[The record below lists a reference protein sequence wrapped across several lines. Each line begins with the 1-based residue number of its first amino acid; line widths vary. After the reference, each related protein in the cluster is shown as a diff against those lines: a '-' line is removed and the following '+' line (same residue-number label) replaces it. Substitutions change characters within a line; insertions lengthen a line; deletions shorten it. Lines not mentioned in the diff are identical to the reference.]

1 MHRNSAVHFFADTEK
16 TLVFAFS
23 VPYNR
28 GVPRECLLF
37 HLFRMLKRR
46 ISHEKTYIFAFGL
59 LTMLVLTACGGK
71 SGAQT
76 STDDATDTSD
86 NSQQTTAEETAQ
98 PIGQH
103 HAQITIKDHGTID
116 IELDGDAAPISV
128 QNFIDLANDGF
139 YDRLTFHR
147 IITGFMMQGG
157 DPLGNGTGGSENT
170 IKGEFSENG
179 VENKL
184 SHTRGAV
191 SMARSSDPDSASS
204 QFFIVQQDS
213 TYLDGQYACFGYVTK
228 GMDVVDEICDNTPVE
243 DDNGT
248 VKTENQPVIESIK
261 IID

>member
-1 MHRNSAVHFFADTEK
+1 MKKRTF
-16 TLVFAFS
+16 
-23 VPYNR
+23 
-28 GVPRECLLF
+28 LL
-37 HLFRMLKRR
+37 
-46 ISHEKTYIFAFGL
+46 FGL
-59 LTMLVLTACGGK
+59 LAMLVLTACGGK

-128 QNFIDLANDGF
+128 QNFMDLANDGF
-139 YDRLTFHR
+139 YDGLTFHR

-184 SHTRGAV
+184 SHTRGFDGTLKRPGQRILAV
-191 SMARSSDPDSASS
+191 LHRSA
-204 QFFIVQQDS
+204 
-213 TYLDGQYACFGYVTK
+213 GQHLSRRSVRLLRL
-228 GMDVVDEICDNTPVE
+228 CDQ
-243 DDNGT
+243 GHGCCG
-248 VKTENQPVIESIK
+248 
-261 IID
+261 

>member
-1 MHRNSAVHFFADTEK
+1 
-16 TLVFAFS
+16 
-23 VPYNR
+23 
-28 GVPRECLLF
+28 
-37 HLFRMLKRR
+37 
-46 ISHEKTYIFAFGL
+46 
-59 LTMLVLTACGGK
+59 MLVLTACGGK

-128 QNFIDLANDGF
+128 QNLMACKRSTHDGF
-139 YDRLTFHR
+139 NLSALLPAFLCL
-147 IITGFMMQGG
+147 GG

-213 TYLDGQYACFGYVTK
+213 TYLDGQYACFGYVTM
-228 GMDVVDEICDNTPVE
+228 GMDVVDEIR
-243 DDNGT
+243 
-248 VKTENQPVIESIK
+248 
-261 IID
+261 

>member
-1 MHRNSAVHFFADTEK
+1 MKKRTF
-16 TLVFAFS
+16 
-23 VPYNR
+23 
-28 GVPRECLLF
+28 LLF
-37 HLFRMLKRR
+37 
-46 ISHEKTYIFAFGL
+46 AL
-59 LTMLVLTACGGK
+59 LAMLVLTACGGK
-71 SGAQT
+71 SNAQ
-76 STDDATDTSD
+76 TDTSAPD
-86 NSQQTTAEETAQ
+86 DSSQQTTADDTAE

-103 HAQITIKDHGTID
+103 HAQITVKDYGTID
-116 IELDGDAAPISV
+116 IELDGDVAPISV

-139 YDRLTFHR
+139 YDGLTFHR

-157 DPLGNGTGGSENT
+157 DPLGSGTGGSENT
-170 IKGEFSENG
+170 IKGEFSDNG

-191 SMARSSDPDSASS
+191 SMARSSNPDSASS

>member
-1 MHRNSAVHFFADTEK
+1 MKKRTF
-16 TLVFAFS
+16 
-23 VPYNR
+23 
-28 GVPRECLLF
+28 LL
-37 HLFRMLKRR
+37 
-46 ISHEKTYIFAFGL
+46 FGL
-59 LTMLVLTACGGK
+59 LAMLVLTACGGK

-103 HAQITIKDHGTID
+103 HAQITSRTT
-116 IELDGDAAPISV
+116 ARSTSSWTAMQRPISV

-157 DPLGNGTGGSENT
+157 DPLGNGHRRL
-170 IKGEFSENG
+170 GEHYQGRVFGER
-179 VENKL
+179 
-184 SHTRGAV
+184 RGEQAV
-191 SMARSSDPDSASS
+191 AHARCGFDARSSDPDSASS

>member
-1 MHRNSAVHFFADTEK
+1 MKKRTF
-16 TLVFAFS
+16 
-23 VPYNR
+23 
-28 GVPRECLLF
+28 LL
-37 HLFRMLKRR
+37 
-46 ISHEKTYIFAFGL
+46 FGL
-59 LTMLVLTACGGK
+59 LAMLVLTACGGK

-157 DPLGNGTGGSENT
+157 DRWATAPAARRT
-170 IKGEFSENG
+170 
-179 VENKL
+179 L
-184 SHTRGAV
+184 SRASFRRTAWRTSCRTRAV
-191 SMARSSDPDSASS
+191 RFRWHAQATRTAHPRSSSSFSRTAPISTVSTPAS
-204 QFFIVQQDS
+204 V
-213 TYLDGQYACFGYVTK
+213 
-228 GMDVVDEICDNTPVE
+228 M
-243 DDNGT
+243 
-248 VKTENQPVIESIK
+248 
-261 IID
+261 

>member
-1 MHRNSAVHFFADTEK
+1 MKKRTF
-16 TLVFAFS
+16 
-23 VPYNR
+23 
-28 GVPRECLLF
+28 LL
-37 HLFRMLKRR
+37 
-46 ISHEKTYIFAFGL
+46 FGL
-59 LTMLVLTACGGK
+59 LAMLVLTACGGK

-103 HAQITIKDHGTID
+103 HAQITIK
-116 IELDGDAAPISV
+116 
-128 QNFIDLANDGF
+128 
-139 YDRLTFHR
+139 
-147 IITGFMMQGG
+147 
-157 DPLGNGTGGSENT
+157 
-170 IKGEFSENG
+170 GEFSDNG

-191 SMARSSDPDSASS
+191 SMARSSNPDSASS

>member
-1 MHRNSAVHFFADTEK
+1 MKKRTI
-16 TLVFAFS
+16 
-23 VPYNR
+23 
-28 GVPRECLLF
+28 LLF
-37 HLFRMLKRR
+37 ALLAML
-46 ISHEKTYIFAFGL
+46 S
-59 LTMLVLTACGGK
+59 LTASGCK
-71 SGAQT
+71 PGAQT
-76 STDDATDTSD
+76 STDDATNTSD

-128 QNFIDLANDGF
+128 QNFMDLANDGF
-139 YDRLTFHR
+139 YDGLTFHR

-204 QFFIVQQDS
+204 QFFIMQEDAPH
-213 TYLDGQYACFGYVTK
+213 LDAQYAAFGKVTE
-228 GMDVVDEICDNTPVE
+228 GMEIVDKIASCKTGRYGGYSDVPRELVIITEI
-243 DDNGT
+243 
-248 VKTENQPVIESIK
+248 KHL
-261 IID
+261 